1 MVYYAVIDTNVLVSA
16 LLTRHED
23 ASPLQVVK
31 RLFRGDIISLY
42 DEEIVGEYAEV
53 LRRPKFHF
61 SETLI
66 ATMLQAIITYG
77 ISVERLITGEQLIDP
92 KDLVFYEVAMTKRDE
107 DAYLVTGN
115 KKHFPEKVFIVSRL
129 SWGRAFS
136 ASASRSF
143 SIRIT
148 SPPRMKVLYSQ
159 G

>member
-31 RLFRGDIISLY
+31 RLFRGDIIPLY

-61 SETLI
+61 SETLVV
-66 ATMLQAIITYG
+66 TMLQAIITYG
-77 ISVERLITGEQLIDP
+77 ISVERLITGEHLIDP
-92 KDLVFYEVAMTKRDE
+92 KDLVFYEVAMAKRDE

-115 KKHFPEKVFIVSRL
+115 KKHFPEKAFIVTPTEML
-129 SWGRAFS
+129 E
-136 ASASRSF
+136 
-143 SIRIT
+143 I
-148 SPPRMKVLYSQ
+148 MDQK
-159 G
+159 

>member
-31 RLFRGDIISLY
+31 RLFRGDIIPLY

-66 ATMLQAIITYG
+66 RIPAFAFL
-77 ISVERLITGEQLIDP
+77 
-92 KDLVFYEVAMTKRDE
+92 
-107 DAYLVTGN
+107 YLLG
-115 KKHFPEKVFIVSRL
+115 HAEKC
-129 SWGRAFS
+129 GYKGAE
-136 ASASRSF
+136 
-143 SIRIT
+143 
-148 SPPRMKVLYSQ
+148 
-159 G
+159 